1 MDSIPGKSGV
11 VTETIDNLKAE
22 GQVMVDGTVWTAR
35 SQNGDTIEEGKVVK
49 VLAVEGVK
57 LIVEVEK

>member
-1 MDSIPGKSGV
+1 M
-11 VTETIDNLKAE
+11 VTEAIDNLKAE
-22 GQVMVDGTVWTAR
+22 GQVMVDGTPWTAR
-35 SQNGDTIEEGKVVK
+35 SKNGDKIEEGKVVK